1 MKRSTLQL
9 YKVNIILGIILIL
22 LAALLFY
29 RYFYGHKELSAKAA
43 TSDEIIVMF
52 NEEISDSSLQEV
64 LLPYQDEVELKRH
77 IEDYVLLSLTESG
90 SAKRIMEE
98 LSENPLVSVVQENVE
113 VSIQGF
119 SNDTYADSQWAIY
132 NPGYYVTISNTRRR
146 EVSSLEG
153 IDMNI
158 LEAWEALKLSKTPK
172 REVIVAVIDT
182 GIDYNHPDLA
192 ENMWVNKNEI
202 PGDNIDNDNNG
213 YVDDIYGWDFYNND
227 ASVCHYE
234 TKSNRKY
241 PLANPKDND
250 DHGTHVAGI
259 IGAVSNNNIGIA
271 GIASN
276 IKVKIMA
283 LKINGGENGTG
294 DIASSIEAIKYAT
307 MMGASICNISWGTSF
322 QTGALEKVI
331 RESDM
336 LFVAAAGNSGTDN
349 DDQPIYPASLK
360 LNNVIS
366 VTFID
371 PKGKLTKFSNYGKN
385 SVEIAAP
392 GEDIVSTIV
401 GNYSTMSGS
410 SMAAPHVSGVAAIL
424 YAYSEKLY
432 PAEVKQLIINNLK
445 PLPELGEAIIYPGIP
460 NAFQAVLNYNTLSQD
475 TIAPT
480 LKIETKYNKDKMD
493 ISVIATDEGGSGL
506 RVLKWIYGV
515 KTLQDFKRGVNGTSI
530 DSDVISVSKA
540 GNYTFYASDYSGN
553 ESITVHEVVA
563 DTTAPKLAVTYKVSN
578 DYKTRTVTV
587 LADDK
592 ESGIK
597 KVKYMEGKKKAQD
610 FLPAN
615 TGKEVTIKDGKGS
628 FQVKKDGIYTIFAS
642 DNRGNLSVKQV
653 NVKTV
658 KASKITLNQSS
669 IILKAGYSFS
679 LRPTL
684 SPLGSTDVI
693 TYKSSKKS
701 VAEVS
706 STGKIKAVGPGK
718 AKITIKTSS
727 GLSVVCEVTVVK

>member
-1 MKRSTLQL
+1 MRRSTFQL
-9 YKVNIILGIILIL
+9 YKVNIILGLIL
-22 LAALLFY
+22 MLLTALFFY
-29 RYFYGHKELSAKAA
+29 RYFYGQKGLSVNAA
-43 TSDEIIVMF
+43 TGDEIIVMF
-52 NEEISDSSLQEV
+52 KEEISDRSLQN
-64 LLPYQDEVELKRH
+64 LLAPFKDEVKLKRH
-77 IEDYVLLSLTESG
+77 IDDYARLSLTETG
-90 SAKRIMEE
+90 STRRIMEE
-98 LSENPLVSVVQENVE
+98 LRKNPLVATVEENTE
-113 VSIQGF
+113 VTIQGF

-146 EVSSLEG
+146 EISSIEG
-153 IDMNI
+153 VDMDI
-158 LEAWEALKLSKTPK
+158 IEAWEALRLSKTPN

-182 GIDYNHPDLA
+182 GIDYSHPDLA

-202 PGDNIDNDNNG
+202 PGDGIDNDNNG

-227 ASVCHYE
+227 ATVCHYE
-234 TKSNRKY
+234 TKPGRKY
-241 PLANPKDND
+241 PMADPRDND

-322 QTGALEKVI
+322 QTAALEKVI
-331 RESDM
+331 KESDM

-349 DDQPIYPASLK
+349 NDQPIYPASLK
-360 LNNVIS
+360 LSNVIS

-371 PKGKLTKFSNYGKN
+371 PKGKLTKFSNYGSD

-392 GEDIVSTIV
+392 GEDIISTIV

-424 YAYSEKLY
+424 YAYGEKIY
-432 PAEVKQLIINNLK
+432 PSGVKQLIINNLK
-445 PLPELGEAIIYPGIP
+445 PLPELKDAIIYPGIP
-460 NAFQAVLNYNTLSQD
+460 NAFQAVLAYDTLGQD
-475 TIAPT
+475 LIAPT
-480 LKIETKYNKDKMD
+480 LKVETKYNKDKMD
-493 ISVIATDEGGSGL
+493 IPVIATDEGGSQL
-506 RVLKWIYGV
+506 RVIKWIYGV
-515 KTLQDFKRGVNGTSI
+515 KTLQDFKRGVNGTSV
-530 DSDVISVSKA
+530 DSNQITVSKA

-553 ESITVHEVVA
+553 ETIKVHEVVA
-563 DTTAPKLAVTYKVSN
+563 DTTPPKLTVTYRVSN
-578 DYKTRTVTV
+578 DYKTRTVTI

-592 ESGIK
+592 QSGVK
-597 KVKYMEGKKKAQD
+597 KVKYMQGKKKVED
-610 FLPAN
+610 FLPAD
-615 TGKEVTIKDGKGS
+615 TGKEVTIKNGTGS
-628 FQVKKDGIYTIFAS
+628 FQIKKDGTYTIFAS
-642 DNRGNLSVKQV
+642 DNRGNLIVKHI

-658 KASKITLNQSS
+658 KANKLSLSQNSL
-669 IILKAGYSFS
+669 ILRIGDSFN
-679 LRPTL
+679 LRPSL
-684 SPLGSTDVI
+684 SPIGSTDVI

-706 STGKIKAVGPGK
+706 STGKIKAVGSGK

-727 GLSVVCEVTVVK
+727 GLSTVCEVTVVP